1 MKLPLYFISDVHFQM
16 TNSEQEKLRRKK
28 MYSLFKKIQNTGGT
42 LIIGGDFFDFWYD
55 YGYYI
60 APEYSDVFDEL
71 DKLNQSGI
79 NIHYVAGNHDY
90 WDFGFFKKKFK
101 AKFYKNDFEFKI
113 NGKSILVT
121 HGDGVLARDKYYRV
135 LKTFLRSR
143 INIFLFK
150 LLPAKLGCSLAKMV
164 SQTDKHFD
172 KKEHLNTEIINE
184 LKIWS
189 KPKLKNE
196 YDTIL
201 IGHYHQN
208 GIEKIDNKNLI
219 FMGDWVTQYKV
230 TEFDGQQWHQYTW
243 KK

>member
-16 TNSEQEKLRRKK
+16 TNSKQEKLRRKK
-28 MYSLFKKIQNTGGT
+28 MYSFFKKIQNTGGT

-101 AKFYKNDFEFKI
+101 AKF
-113 NGKSILVT
+113 
-121 HGDGVLARDKYYRV
+121 
-135 LKTFLRSR
+135 
-143 INIFLFK
+143 
-150 LLPAKLGCSLAKMV
+150 
-164 SQTDKHFD
+164 D
-172 KKEHLNTEIINE
+172 KKEYVNTEIINE

>member
-16 TNSEQEKLRRKK
+16 TNSKQEKLRRKK

-101 AKFYKNDFEFKI
+101 AKFYKND
-113 NGKSILVT
+113 
-121 HGDGVLARDKYYRV
+121 
-135 LKTFLRSR
+135 
-143 INIFLFK
+143 
-150 LLPAKLGCSLAKMV
+150 
-164 SQTDKHFD
+164 Q
-172 KKEHLNTEIINE
+172 
-184 LKIWS
+184 LKIYKIYRCSS
-189 KPKLKNE
+189 KLFFSGTVFCITLSG
-196 YDTIL
+196 DHSLTLTHIC
-201 IGHYHQN
+201 HA
-208 GIEKIDNKNLI
+208 GII
-219 FMGDWVTQYKV
+219 VS
-230 TEFDGQQWHQYTW
+230 
-243 KK
+243 

>member
-16 TNSEQEKLRRKK
+16 TKSDQEKLRRQK
-28 MYSLFKKIQNTGGT
+28 MYSLFQKIKDTGGT

-60 APEYSDVFDEL
+60 PPEYNDIFDEL
-71 DKLNQSGI
+71 DKLNQSGVK
-79 NIHYVAGNHDY
+79 IHYIAGNHDF
-90 WDFGFFKKKFK
+90 WDFGFFEKCFR
-101 AKFYKNDFEFKI
+101 AKFYKNDLVFTI
-113 NGKSILVT
+113 NGQSILVT
-121 HGDGVLARDKYYRV
+121 HGDGILARDKYYRL
-135 LKTFLRSR
+135 LKSFLRSR

-150 LLPAKLGCSLAKMV
+150 LLPAKLGCALAKIV

-172 KKEHLNTEIINE
+172 KKEYVNLEIINE
-184 LKIWS
+184 LKNWS
-189 KPKLKNE
+189 KLKSNDQ

-208 GIEKIDNKNLI
+208 GIEIMDNKNLI